1 MLNLIM
7 ARLLDPMFMAM
18 MLAAIAAGA
27 AVLTVGMPLL
37 ERNMLKNRMNAVA
50 IEREKIRTRER
61 ERLVRDGQRT
71 SLRSEPKA
79 YMKRI
84 VDRFKLGDW
93 LGTDT
98 AKLRLAM
105 AGYRGK
111 SAEIGFLFFRLVTP
125 IVLFLVTLFYVFVV
139 LKLDQPPVARV
150 GMAILA
156 AYIGIKAPEIYVS
169 NIIAKRQFSI
179 KRAFPDALDL
189 MLICVESGMSIEQAF
204 RKVSQEIGGQSIP
217 LAEELTLTTA
227 ELSFLQDRRQ
237 AFDNLGNRVGLDG
250 VKSICTALV
259 QAERYG
265 TPVGSALRT
274 LSQENRDQRM
284 QEAEKKAAAL
294 PPQLT
299 VPMILF
305 FLPVLFAVIL
315 TPALIQIFHWD

>member
-7 ARLLDPMFMAM
+7 TRVLDPMFVAM
-18 MLAAIAAGA
+18 TLAAIAAGA
-27 AVLTVGMPLL
+27 AVLTLAMPLL
-37 ERNMLKNRMNAVA
+37 ERNELKQRMNAVA
-50 IEREKIRTRER
+50 IEREKIRNRER
-61 ERLVRDGQRT
+61 ERLARDSQRT
-71 SLRSEPKA
+71 TLRIEPKA
-79 YMKRI
+79 YMSRI
-84 VDRFKLGDW
+84 VERFKLGDW

-98 AKLRLAM
+98 AKQKLAM

-111 SAEIGFLFFRLVTP
+111 SAEIAFLFFRLVTP
-125 IVLFLVTLFYVFVV
+125 IALLLLTAFYIFVV
-139 LKLDQPPVARV
+139 IKLQQS
-150 GMAILA
+150 MAIRIGIVIFA
-156 AYIGIKAPEIYVS
+156 AYVGVKAPEIYVS

-179 KRAFPDALDL
+179 RRAFPDALDL
-189 MLICVESGMSIEQAF
+189 MLICVESGMSVEQAF
-204 RKVSQEIGGQSIP
+204 RKVALEIGGQSIP

-250 VKSICTALV
+250 VKSVCTALI

-265 TPVGSALRT
+265 TPVATALRT

-284 QEAEKKAAAL
+284 QAAEKKAAAL